1 MCAYSESRFLGMECT
16 VGGKSHVRINMSV
29 RTVANKY
36 HEGKMKRTLNRVL
49 QDIESVEW

>member
-1 MCAYSESRFLGMECT
+1 MECT

-49 QDIESVEW
+49 QYIESVEW